1 MDKPRVFIGSS
12 VEGLNIADAIF
23 SQIRFETEP
32 TIWKHGLFLPGKF
45 SFEVL
50 EEQLRSFDFA
60 IMIASPDDKLEKR
73 GERYE
78 TMRDNILIEFGLF
91 AGVLGRKRTFL
102 VLPAKQDINIPTD
115 LLGIVP
121 AFYDNIRI
129 QKNPIEIEACVQE
142 TSRIIL
148 KAIKIE
154 TLEISKKFENDKA
167 QIVESEKGK
176 AIQSLYGVA
185 TKVRDIILVIQTDI
199 SDAFSNTDKYYQ
211 IKTRAVM
218 AINSIYDDFKE
229 PALKVGVE
237 SELLSLVDVS
247 KFAVQDLPYPN
258 ELIIGEQEWRKKA
271 INTGFE
277 ALNTFL
283 KGGDPV
289 NQIRNNAGNEFEAR
303 IENLK
308 IKFREWWKKHHPE
321 IQKATTLFQDKL
333 FNESIKITLKR
344 P

>member
-1 MDKPRVFIGSS
+1 MDKPKVFIGSS

-23 SQIRFETEP
+23 SQIRFDTEP

-50 EEQLRSFDFA
+50 EEQLKNSDFA

-73 GERYE
+73 GEHYD

-102 VLPAKQDINIPTD
+102 VLPEKQDINIPTD
-115 LLGIVP
+115 LLGIMP
-121 AFYDNIRI
+121 AYYDNIRI
-129 QKNPIEIEACVQE
+129 QKNPTEVEACVQE

-148 KAIKIE
+148 KAIKAE
-154 TLEISKKFENDKA
+154 TLEMLKKFENDKA
-167 QIVESEKGK
+167 QIIESEKGK

-199 SDAFSNTDKYYQ
+199 SDAFSNADKYNQ
-211 IKTRAVM
+211 VKTKAVLGV
-218 AINSIYDDFKE
+218 NTIYDDFKE
-229 PALKVGVE
+229 PALKVNIE
-237 SELLSLVDVS
+237 RELFSLVEVS
-247 KFAVQDLPYPN
+247 KFAIQDLPYPN
-258 ELIIGEQEWRKKA
+258 ELIIGKEEWGKKA

-277 ALNTFL
+277 ALNIFL

-289 NQIRNNAGNEFEAR
+289 NKIRNNAGNEFEAR
-303 IENLK
+303 IGGKNIILK
-308 IKFREWWKKHHPE
+308 SKKRQLSFRTNFLTS
-321 IQKATTLFQDKL
+321 Q
-333 FNESIKITLKR
+333 
-344 P
+344 